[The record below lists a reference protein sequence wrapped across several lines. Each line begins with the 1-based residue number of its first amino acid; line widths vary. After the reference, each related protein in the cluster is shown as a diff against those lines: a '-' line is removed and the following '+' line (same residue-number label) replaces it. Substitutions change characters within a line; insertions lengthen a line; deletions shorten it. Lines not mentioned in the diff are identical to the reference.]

1 MLHVFFVKIMIATLK
16 ISNKS
21 KLYQLH
27 HDCNFKGYVKHQLV
41 GICCCVKSL
50 STLINFPFNLFPQK
64 EKTNPLI
71 V

>member
-1 MLHVFFVKIMIATLK
+1 MLHVFFVRLMSVTLK

-21 KLYQLH
+21 KFYQLY
-27 HDCNFKGYVKHQLV
+27 HDCNFKGYVRHQLV
-41 GICCCVKSL
+41 GNYYFIKSL
-50 STLINFPFNLFPQK
+50 SIFINFPFNLFPQK